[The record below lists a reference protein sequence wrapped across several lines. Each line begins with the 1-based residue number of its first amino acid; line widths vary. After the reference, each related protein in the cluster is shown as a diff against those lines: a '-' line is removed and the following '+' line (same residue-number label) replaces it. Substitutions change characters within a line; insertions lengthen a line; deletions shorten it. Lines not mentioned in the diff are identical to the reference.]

1 MTGRA
6 DDQDELVSILK
17 KVTAKPVTIVDA
29 RAHLDGVLR
38 TALQATRFFNLAK
51 QLNIGITVTMFPLD
65 DVDVM
70 TNLDELCQFCGSQ
83 VEYIVV
89 KNPARAARTKMFDGS
104 PLDDELKALGAA
116 TITLPLLSEIVKMNL
131 AFLETKHERG
141 IPFNEA
147 IGSDELGLDIMARGM
162 LQDWT
167 GQMFNQYDRIAG
179 RLLPTAEPGTS
190 GSSRLSGTKAGYS
203 PRRDT
208 KTLLP
213 VRPRKAFSC
222 RGPWPD
228 YFQFSTRAPSC
239 PRAPFR
245 IANRPALE
253 KAAPPRHPIPLTRNL
268 RIAQF
273 RGGADDGRRR
283 RAIIQP

>member
-1 MTGRA
+1 MKNIKHRLLFPMQAKGNVGKSLEIATRACWLSERGIEWQGFDLDADNRTLSRLFPGEVQLVPMTGRA

-17 KVTAKPVTIVDA
+17 KVTAKPVTIMDA

-104 PLDDELKALGAA
+104 PLDDELKALGA
-116 TITLPLLSEIVKMNL
+116 TIITLPLLSEIVKMNL

-179 RLLPTAEPGTS
+179 RLLPTAEAEKIKP
-190 GSSRLSGTKAGYS
+190 KAALALGE
-203 PRRDT
+203 P
-208 KTLLP
+208 
-213 VRPRKAFSC
+213 
-222 RGPWPD
+222 
-228 YFQFSTRAPSC
+228 
-239 PRAPFR
+239 PRARRGAKVNF
-245 IANRPALE
+245 
-253 KAAPPRHPIPLTRNL
+253 
-268 RIAQF
+268 AQ
-273 RGGADDGRRR
+273 
-283 RAIIQP
+283 

>member
-1 MTGRA
+1 MKNVKHRLLFPMQAKGNVGKSLEIATRACWLSERGIEWQGFDLDADNRTLSRLFPGEVQLVPMAGRA
-6 DDQDELVSILK
+6 DDQDELVSVLK

-51 QLNIGITVTMFPLD
+51 QLNI
-65 DVDVM
+65 
-70 TNLDELCQFCGSQ
+70 
-83 VEYIVV
+83 VV
-89 KNPARAARTKMFDGS
+89 KNPARAARTKVFDGS

-167 GQMFNQYDRIAG
+167 GQMFNQYDRIAA
-179 RLLPTAEPGTS
+179 RLFAT
-190 GSSRLSGTKAGYS
+190 
-203 PRRDT
+203 
-208 KTLLP
+208 
-213 VRPRKAFSC
+213 
-222 RGPWPD
+222 
-228 YFQFSTRAPSC
+228 
-239 PRAPFR
+239 
-245 IANRPALE
+245 
-253 KAAPPRHPIPLTRNL
+253 
-268 RIAQF
+268 
-273 RGGADDGRRR
+273 
-283 RAIIQP
+283 

>member
-1 MTGRA
+1 MAGRA
-6 DDQDELVSILK
+6 DDQDELVSVLK

-38 TALQATRFFNLAK
+38 TALQTTRFFNLAK

-83 VEYIVV
+83 VEYLVV

-104 PLDDELKALGAA
+104 PLDDELKALGA
-116 TITLPLLSEIVKMNL
+116 TIITLPLLSEIVKMNL

-179 RLLPTAEPGTS
+179 RLLPTAEAEKIKP
-190 GSSRLSGTKAGYS
+190 
-203 PRRDT
+203 
-208 KTLLP
+208 
-213 VRPRKAFSC
+213 
-222 RGPWPD
+222 
-228 YFQFSTRAPSC
+228 
-239 PRAPFR
+239 
-245 IANRPALE
+245 
-253 KAAPPRHPIPLTRNL
+253 KAAPALGEAPRARRGAKVNF
-268 RIAQF
+268 AQ
-273 RGGADDGRRR
+273 
-283 RAIIQP
+283 